1 MMRLF
6 PLALLGLL
14 VTTACTQMR
23 LEGSIPLGGAGPP
36 ETQSAVALLPDDL
49 KRLRA
54 ELVALGRSGTFF
66 ETVKT
71 GEHTTWRGLDGSA
84 LVTQNGLVTATFG
97 LGFDLISADV
107 SDTWSR
113 LRRTRPGEATR
124 IHRYL
129 DGENQV
135 VTRAFR
141 CEVSFSK
148 QGSQTYLATEA
159 CRGSDV
165 SFVNTY
171 DILRDGAIL
180 TSLQWI
186 GPELGFLRLGP
197 LAQTRSINDGI
208 IVIAN

>member
-1 MMRLF
+1 MMHLF
-6 PLALLGLL
+6 PLILLGVL
-14 VTTACTQMR
+14 VTTACTQIR
-23 LEGSIPLGGAGPP
+23 IEGSIPLGGEGPP
-36 ETQSAVALLPDDL
+36 DPQNGVALLPDDL

-54 ELVALGRSGTFF
+54 ELVGLGRSGTFF

-71 GEHTTWRGLDGSA
+71 GQHTTWRALDGSA
-84 LVTQNGLVTATFG
+84 LVTQNGLLTATFG

-113 LRRTRPGEATR
+113 LRDTRSGETTR

-141 CEVSFSK
+141 CEVSFS
-148 QGSQTYLATEA
+148 QRSSQTNLATEV

-165 SFVNTY
+165 SFANTY
-171 DILRDGAIL
+171 DILRDGKIL

-197 LAQTRSINDGI
+197 LAQTRSINDSV